1 LIKKSLIEL
10 KIVKVVCLTNFNGN
24 TEVDLDEFE
33 NPFVK
38 IKRSLL
44 RRGTTHEQI
53 NENIAPPP
61 E

>member
-1 LIKKSLIEL
+1 
-10 KIVKVVCLTNFNGN
+10 VVCLTNFNGN